1 MSAKLHVHVIQHV
14 PFEGPA
20 AIETW
25 VNDRGHNLSVT
36 KLYQGETLPD
46 QYDFDLL
53 IVMGGPMSVHDIEQH
68 PWLIEEQKYILD
80 SIKSGKRMLGICLG
94 AQLIAAV
101 LGARII
107 KNDQRE
113 IGWFEI
119 IRSQQTSETI
129 FSNSWPESIKVFHW
143 HGETFELPK
152 GAQLLASSD
161 ACVNQGF
168 ILDDRIVGLQF
179 HLEVTTKAV
188 ASLIENCHDELD
200 GSAYV
205 QSPNE
210 LVSAESCFTEINQ
223 LLSVILGRMEESI
236 INI

>member
-1 MSAKLHVHVIQHV
+1 MSARLRVHIIQHV

-25 VNDRGHNLSVT
+25 INDKGHKLSVT
-36 KLYQGETLPD
+36 KIYQRETLPD
-46 QYDFDLL
+46 QSNFDLL
-53 IVMGGPMSVHDIEQH
+53 ILMGGPMSVHDIDQH
-68 PWLIEEQKYILD
+68 PWLIEERKFILE
-80 SIKSGKRMLGICLG
+80 SIKSGKSLLGICLG
-94 AQLIAAV
+94 AQLIAAA
-101 LGARII
+101 LGAKVI

-113 IGWFEI
+113 IGWFKI
-119 IRSQQTSETI
+119 NRSQEISETI
-129 FSNSWPESIKVFHW
+129 LCGSWPKSLKVFHW

-168 ILDDRIVGLQF
+168 ILDDRVVGLQF

-200 GSAYV
+200 GSTYV
-205 QSPNE
+205 QSQNE
-210 LVSAESCFTEINQ
+210 LMSNELYFTEINKFLYI
-223 LLSVILGRMEESI
+223 LLERIEKNISSI
-236 INI
+236 